1 MFEVRYKDLRIE
13 VTLAAG
19 RESVSENIDLN
30 DVVEILENGYDC
42 GTGKRKEGRGER
54 CFRRGNKVFKAVV
67 VQTSVM
73 YPDSFQEDVWRLIHV
88 GKFTYSRKHKQKG
101 DENEA

>member
-1 MFEVRYKDLRIE
+1 MFDIWYKGLRLE

-30 DVVEILENGYDC
+30 DVIEILEAGYDC
-42 GTGKRKEGRGER
+42 GTGKRKEGTVER
-54 CFRRGNKVFKAVV
+54 CLRRGNKVFKAVV
-67 VQTSVM
+67 VQTSVR
-73 YPDSFQEDVWRLIHV
+73 YPDGFQEAVWRLIHV
-88 GKFTYSRKHKQKG
+88 GKFTYSKKHKQKG

>member
-1 MFEVRYKDLRIE
+1 MFDVRYKGLRIE

-30 DVVEILENGYDC
+30 DVVEILEDGYDC
-42 GTGKRKEGRGER
+42 GTGKRKEGIVEQCLRK
-54 CFRRGNKVFKAVV
+54 GNKVLKAVV
-67 VQTSVM
+67 AQTSVR
-73 YPDSFQEDVWRLIHV
+73 YPDGFQEDVWRLIHV
-88 GKFTYSRKHKQKG
+88 GKFTYSKKHKRKG